1 MSNVFLFANF
11 CSVSCKGN
19 SALLQ
24 NKHQVSLDK
33 LLYCYALK
41 RLHIHTYMQAD
52 CVHCFRA
59 GVIIIFT
66 VAVPQWLFKLSEM
79 SLHFVSLLNCDAPPT
94 VLEAIQPYVRGT
106 LPDMRGLSASAALWL
121 CDSLSSIH
129 LALTFLCVC
138 TFNGHTE
145 HMTHIDH
152 PLALQILLTFILNL
166 VSLVQFH

>member
-1 MSNVFLFANF
+1 MLCIEKIA
-11 CSVSCKGN
+11 
-19 SALLQ
+19 
-24 NKHQVSLDK
+24 HT
-33 LLYCYALK
+33 
-41 RLHIHTYMQAD
+41 HTYMQTD

-66 VAVPQWLFKLSEM
+66 VAVPQWLFKFSEM

-94 VLEAIQPYVRGT
+94 VLEAVQPYVRGT
-106 LPDMRGLSASAALWL
+106 LPDMRGLSALWL

-152 PLALQILLTFILNL
+152 PLALRILLTFTLNL
-166 VSLVQFH
+166 FSLVQFH